1 MVPVLGLW
9 PESVVLSQAASLRL
23 GVALA
28 TTIGQVGDRAEV
40 PFSRYRV
47 LRGLGRTAT
56 TAAMCPL
63 LVADDP
69 GFSLALPA
77 GLSAW
82 YEYRRLHRAAALPS
96 PGSRRRA
103 LGRTRAGRTCE
114 PRDLCR
120 PSKHQRMK
128 QT

>member
-47 LRGLGRTAT
+47 LRGLGRTST
-56 TAAMCPL
+56 TAALRPL

-69 GFSLALPA
+69 GFSLALRA
-77 GLSAW
+77 GSRAR
-82 YEYRRLHRAAALPS
+82 YEHRRLHRAAGLPS
-96 PGSRRRA
+96 PESRRRA
-103 LGRTRAGRTCE
+103 LGRARAGCICE

-120 PSKHQRMK
+120 PSKHQRNE
-128 QT
+128 